1 MTHEETIERYQVG
14 DKVYMYDGAQVHGE
28 VVRVPA
34 DGGEIVV
41 QWSDITDPCNHFE
54 DEFPKIKN
62 VSLSVRIQQAG
73 LQFNRVTYKEWH
85 KRKLG
90 LTDGQKAALQKE
102 LERLANRD
110 EAVAISN
117 ESEYHAGR
125 ADAFGAIWKL
135 IEGTFDET
143 DYCP

>member
-1 MTHEETIERYQVG
+1 MTHEETTELYQVG
-14 DKVYMYDGAQVHGE
+14 DKVYMYDGGQVHGE

-41 QWSDITDPCNHFE
+41 QWSDITDPCNHMAE
-54 DEFPKIKN
+54 EFPRIKN

-73 LQFNRVTYKEWH
+73 LQFNRATYKEWH

-90 LTDGQKAALQKE
+90 LSDKQKEVLQRE
-102 LERLANRD
+102 LERLANVDAKRAED
-110 EAVAISN
+110 TN
-117 ESEYHAGR
+117 YFAGR
-125 ADAFGAIWKL
+125 VDAFNAIWGL
-135 IEGTFDET
+135 IEGTFHET